1 MTPRLY
7 SWKSERS
14 PPNNMCR
21 RTSYVSSPTKGG
33 AADWSY
39 GHYGTIAAL
48 RTLQLERM
56 ADQSKV
62 GKEEDEGRE
71 DNQKADEKAHENKKK
86 SRKKSKLDSQPK

>member
-1 MTPRLY
+1 
-7 SWKSERS
+7 
-14 PPNNMCR
+14 MCR

-48 RTLQLERM
+48 RRLQLERI
-56 ADQSKV
+56 ADQSNVAKQ
-62 GKEEDEGRE
+62 EDEGRE

-86 SRKKSKLDSQPK
+86 SRAK